1 MRVADCAQGQPAG
14 LRVQVIAFDLF
25 IAGERNK
32 ENGAALAGA
41 LGGVC
46 HGLTLLVA
54 AWCLL
59 RELFKRQHSPQ
70 AACLSS
76 SKSAFYWSV

>member
-1 MRVADCAQGQPAG
+1 LG
-14 LRVQVIAFDLF
+14 
-25 IAGERNK
+25 
-32 ENGAALAGA
+32 GA

-46 HGLTLLVA
+46 HGLSLLVA

-76 SKSAFYWSV
+76 RKSAFYGSV